1 MLKRFHT
8 LSDALAVILKGTILS
23 SDRTASEIIT
33 VALDNNILQSRD
45 DRDEVIR

>member
-1 MLKRFHT
+1 MLKKLHT

-23 SDRTASEIIT
+23 SDLMTSEIIT
-33 VALDNNILQSRD
+33 DTLDDNIVQSRD